1 MDEKHYRKTYSS
13 INPQRCVFEKAIN
26 SRVCNCNKSQRFNL
40 ADREGVAC
48 SSKARLNRCA
58 LLLTH
63 LHSNARFVLQRLEV
77 TKLGHTQ
84 EIKIQNGGLLGLQ
97 KEFSSEEIVE
107 NIDAVITSAEN
118 KFNSIEEFPY
128 SKIMQVI
135 SAYRI
140 RPKRNRLKQD

>member
-26 SRVCNCNKSQRFNL
+26 SRVCDCNKSQRFNL

-48 SSKARLNRCA
+48 SSKASLNRCA

-77 TKLGHTQ
+77 TELGHTQ

-97 KEFSSEEIVE
+97 KEFCSEEKVE

-140 RPKRNRLKQD
+140 RSKRNRLKQD